1 MMKKVTA
8 LLRSIEMKWFLVIL
22 WFVIFSGTVLTGLGK
37 APTYVPVVYYF
48 IFWIGL
54 LVTLAAVS
62 FSEREDSE
70 DETP

>member
-1 MMKKVTA
+1 
-8 LLRSIEMKWFLVIL
+8 
-22 WFVIFSGTVLTGLGK
+22 VLTGLGK

-54 LVTLAAVS
+54 IATLTAVS
-62 FSEREDSE
+62 FAEREDSE